1 MHKRVKRFFVLAL
14 VGIALG
20 GVWAAAEMKKTSP
33 SIVTSETKV
42 TKTANPLGGA
52 FALTDHHGKSVTE
65 AAWGDK
71 HKLVFFGFT
80 SCMHICPAALQKIS
94 NVLDGLKPETLAKI
108 QPLFITTD
116 PERDDVAA
124 MAEYVGAFHEN
135 IIGLTGTRAEIDAVI
150 DAYKVYAAK
159 VKTREGY
166 EIDHSG
172 YVYLMGTDHHLMKIM
187 RNEDEE
193 EEMVK
198 ILEEFLGK

>member
-1 MHKRVKRFFVLAL
+1 MNKRIGRFVTLAL
-14 VGIALG
+14 IGIILG
-20 GVWAAAEMKKTSP
+20 GFWAASDMSKTQTGAVVTEA
-33 SIVTSETKV
+33 IVTQ
-42 TKTANPLGGA
+42 TANPLGGA
-52 FALTDHHGKSVTE
+52 FALTDHHGNAVTE
-65 AAWGDK
+65 AAWGGK

-116 PERDDVAA
+116 PERDDVAT
-124 MAEYVGAFHEN
+124 MAEYVGAFHET
-135 IIGLTGTRAEIDAVI
+135 IVGLTGTRAEIDAVI

-193 EEMVK
+193 ADMIKMIEQY
-198 ILEEFLGK
+198 LAD